1 MLTYCHIV
9 QLMWVTS
16 DVTTSQEVL
25 LQKKCS
31 LTCAFLSNV
40 CNAQLMP
47 RVLVNTNSLQCFFYL
62 YINIHIFINQYFCF
76 FSLCS
81 KRFLINS
88 IKNTNKEPYIHEL
101 QSSFPPHDRCHG
113 RSSGPPPTEPAGQAF
128 LCAHLLRHKKPL
140 SGPYNKHSAAEEGVQ
155 SPQND
160 VEQDRSLVVTQ
171 KQSSGMESTLLFST
185 HHLSLRE
192 KQYVIFLCSP

>member
-76 FSLCS
+76 LVYAVKYFWSILSKTPIKSLTFMNS
-81 KRFLINS
+81 KVVS
-88 IKNTNKEPYIHEL
+88 HPMTGAMAVV
-101 QSSFPPHDRCHG
+101 Q
-113 RSSGPPPTEPAGQAF
+113 
-128 LCAHLLRHKKPL
+128 AHLP
-140 SGPYNKHSAAEEGVQ
+140 Q
-155 SPQND
+155 SPPAKHFYAHTCWD
-160 VEQDRSLVVTQ
+160 TKSLFQDLIINILQQ
-171 KQSSGMESTLLFST
+171 KKECN
-185 HHLSLRE
+185 HLRMMWSKIAL
-192 KQYVIFLCSP
+192 